1 MVNFLNKWLKLDK
14 RKWNDRL
21 KNRLNNISWKLI
33 NYIWDNCFRVLYLYF
48 PLVSAKWEKAFLYSK
63 FLNCVYLFGN
73 IINDNRINIWNSIL
87 KEGVNV
93 AWKFF
98 LLFKCCFSIRI
109 LLTLFSRYHCKWA
122 TFKMFPGSRINTGV
136 PLFWSTIKIIRVI
149 VEKLYETRDDQTILL
164 YKYFFKNRKRI
175 TVIIFT

>member
-122 TFKMFPGSRINTGV
+122 TFKMFPGVANQHRCSIVLINDKNHTCDRG
-136 PLFWSTIKIIRVI
+136 KIIRNSRWPNNTSLKI
-149 VEKLYETRDDQTILL
+149 EKGLL
-164 YKYFFKNRKRI
+164 
-175 TVIIFT
+175 